1 MSARA
6 RVVAV
11 AMVFAVLTAATV
23 AYLVFAR
30 GTQQRELRAAPVQA
44 TAAVSDIG
52 AGPHIAFRHAAS
64 GPHHGRVALVP
75 LDDPGGKRAITDLS
89 CERVYAAGTR
99 TLCLG
104 EITGIAPGYHA
115 RVLTPGAPDAALTL
129 TGTPSRARLSAD
141 AGLAATTSF
150 VAGDSYNDEGFSTRT
165 VITPLSTR
173 KALNLE
179 DFRLVHQGTTVR
191 PVDRNYWGVTF
202 AGDNQT
208 FFVTVAF
215 GGQNWLA
222 RGSLTSRTVTT
233 MRADAECPSLS
244 PDERRIAYKKLEGR
258 SPGDWR
264 IAVLDLASGMEKVL
278 GGETSIDDQVE
289 WLDDSRLLYG
299 VPRDDGMSSVLT
311 SDVWV
316 VPADGSSAPTV
327 LIRDASSPAVVR

>member
-1 MSARA
+1 
-6 RVVAV
+6 
-11 AMVFAVLTAATV
+11 
-23 AYLVFAR
+23 
-30 GTQQRELRAAPVQA
+30 
-44 TAAVSDIG
+44 
-52 AGPHIAFRHAAS
+52 
-64 GPHHGRVALVP
+64 
-75 LDDPGGKRAITDLS
+75 
-89 CERVYAAGTR
+89 
-99 TLCLG
+99 
-104 EITGIAPGYHA
+104 
-115 RVLTPGAPDAALTL
+115 
-129 TGTPSRARLSAD
+129 
-141 AGLAATTSF
+141 
-150 VAGDSYNDEGFSTRT
+150 
-165 VITPLSTR
+165 
-173 KALNLE
+173 
-179 DFRLVHQGTTVR
+179 
-191 PVDRNYWGVTF
+191 VDRNYWGVTF
-202 AGDNQT
+202 ASDNQT
-208 FFVTVAF
+208 FYVTVAF

-233 MRADAECPSLS
+233 MRADVECPSLS